1 MMLAGGKAAKLAGK
15 VDDTGAGKSA
25 VGAKG
30 EARLLQG
37 LVAGTA
43 TALAALTA
51 ANVMEGTDGA
61 MVAFLPCLSFL
72 LGLQCRG
79 GRDDGTGTAWAS
91 FAAFLRLQRGTV
103 IANFMI
109 QMNSMK

>member
-15 VDDTGAGKSA
+15 VDDTGAGTSA

-30 EARLLQG
+30 QARFLQG

-43 TALAALTA
+43 AALAALTA
-51 ANVMEGTDGA
+51 ANVMEGANGA
-61 MVAFLPCLSFL
+61 MAAFPPCLSFL

-79 GRDDGTGTAWAS
+79 GRDDGTGAAWAS
-91 FAAFLRLQRGTV
+91 FAAFLQLQWSTV
-103 IANFMI
+103 MANFMI